1 MVKNIRKFDDLKR
14 SFKTRPSGLTPITT
28 ILNKV
33 LKNNMPGDLCDKKL
47 LTIVVTDGEPTS
59 NEGNKATTFKEI
71 SLKLTFPNTD

>member
-1 MVKNIRKFDDLKR
+1 
-14 SFKTRPSGLTPITT
+14 
-28 ILNKV
+28 
-33 LKNNMPGDLCDKKL
+33 MPGDLCDKKL